1 MVNGTGYC
9 MPMVHLYWKAEGSSE
24 WVLLRCDLDEA
35 LATKLSLGQSEW
47 SLSGIAL
54 NYVYIKQSHWK

>member
-1 MVNGTGYC
+1 MT
-9 MPMVHLYWKAEGSSE
+9 MVHLYWKAEGSSE